1 MSNYTCVTV
10 NSSGRQKI
18 RDFLL
23 ERSSIEHLTE
33 TMLTAWASEAE
44 RRYIEHDVA
53 YIELPRRL
61 AKSGRTETL
70 DLGHE
75 VDLDFE

>member
-1 MSNYTCVTV
+1 
-10 NSSGRQKI
+10 
-18 RDFLL
+18 
-23 ERSSIEHLTE
+23 
-33 TMLTAWASEAE
+33 MLTAWASEAE
-44 RRYIEHDVA
+44 RHYIEHDVA